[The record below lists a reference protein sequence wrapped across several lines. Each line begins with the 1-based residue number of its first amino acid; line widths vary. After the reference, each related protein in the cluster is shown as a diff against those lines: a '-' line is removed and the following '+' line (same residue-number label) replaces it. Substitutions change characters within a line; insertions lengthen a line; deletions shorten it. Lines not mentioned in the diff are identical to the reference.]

1 MKRNYV
7 YWMFGIIIFFGFYFY
22 HNTEYIVN
30 YPPKSN
36 VIVAFGDSLVE
47 GTGSI
52 NNGDFVSVLSKK
64 IGRPIVNLGVYGN
77 TTAQGLARI
86 DEVLAHN
93 PGVVLVLFGGNDY
106 LHDVPRNEVFQNLDT
121 MVRKL
126 QSHGAVVILLG
137 IRGGIFA
144 DPYDPLFRKLAK
156 TRGTLYVPDVLSG
169 LIGNTKYMSDAVH
182 PNNLGYDIIASR
194 IYPELKKVL
203 QK

>member
-1 MKRNYV
+1 
-7 YWMFGIIIFFGFYFY
+7 
-22 HNTEYIVN
+22 
-30 YPPKSN
+30 
-36 VIVAFGDSLVE
+36 LVE

-64 IGRPIVNLGVYGN
+64 IGRPIVNLGIYGN

-86 DEVLAHN
+86 DEVLAYN

>member
-1 MKRNYV
+1 
-7 YWMFGIIIFFGFYFY
+7 MFGIIIFFGFYFY
-22 HNTEYIVN
+22 HNNEYIVN

-64 IGRPIVNLGVYGN
+64 IGRPIVNLGIYGN

-86 DEVLAHN
+86 DEVLAYN

>member
-1 MKRNYV
+1 
-7 YWMFGIIIFFGFYFY
+7 
-22 HNTEYIVN
+22 
-30 YPPKSN
+30 
-36 VIVAFGDSLVE
+36 
-47 GTGSI
+47 
-52 NNGDFVSVLSKK
+52 
-64 IGRPIVNLGVYGN
+64 
-77 TTAQGLARI
+77 
-86 DEVLAHN
+86 
-93 PGVVLVLFGGNDY
+93 
-106 LHDVPRNEVFQNLDT
+106 